1 MEQII
6 FKTKGRE
13 YPLPAFTIGQYFN
26 IEATKQVLGKGFYN
40 SIAQSPFQSGAN
52 AQEAIDMEAIITI
65 LIPDLIKDLKCD
77 SISQL
82 GIVDYLELK
91 KDFDAQ
97 IVPWWNG
104 VLEMMNPKK
113 QD

>member
-40 SIAQSPFQSGAN
+40 AIAQSPFQSGAN
-52 AQEAIDMEAIITI
+52 AQEAIDMEAIVTI
-65 LIPDLIKDLKCD
+65 LIPKLIEDLKCKAL
-77 SISQL
+77 SEL
-82 GIVDYLELK
+82 GISDYMELK
-91 KDFDAQ
+91 KDFDEQ
-97 IVPWWNG
+97 IIPWWNE
-104 VLEMMNPKK
+104 VLQMMNPKK
-113 QD
+113 QE